1 MYRVA
6 VLITFYNRKE
16 RTLQCLKSLYQA
28 VQPAV
33 EFSVYACDDGSTDGT
48 AEAIR
53 IDHPSVKIVPGDG
66 SLFWNRGMLKVWEE
80 AVRQD
85 YDYYLWLNDDTVVDV
100 NFWDEMM
107 SSTQTSAAPVVVSGL
122 IADANTGKIIYGG
135 TGQSGTLIQAN
146 AEDRTIKNL
155 NGNMVLVPREIV
167 MKVGLLDSR
176 LHHDLGDVDYGY
188 RVTAAGFHLVATR
201 QATGYGVS
209 NNYCRVR
216 KWNVAMWARFKRLYS
231 PLGADPRLIF
241 YFKKKHFGVLDAIIT
256 FVYLHVLNFLPDY
269 FVRFVWRDKY
279 VGS

>member
-1 MYRVA
+1 MFRVA
-6 VLITFYNRKE
+6 VLLTFHNRKE
-16 RTLQCLKSLYQA
+16 CTLRCLQSLYEA
-28 VQPAV
+28 EHADA
-33 EFSVYACDDGSTDGT
+33 EFVVYACDDGSTDGT

-53 IDHPSVKIVPGDG
+53 LDYPSVKIVPGDG
-66 SLFWNRGMLKVWEE
+66 SLYWNRGMLKVWEE
-80 AVRQD
+80 AVQQG

-107 SSTQTSAAPVVVSGL
+107 SSTRASAASVVVSGL

-135 TGQSGTLIQAN
+135 TGLSGTLIQAN

-155 NGNMVLVPREIV
+155 NGNMVLVPREV
-167 MKVGLLDSR
+167 VTKVGLLDSR

-188 RVTAAGFHLVATR
+188 RVKAAGFHLVATR

-216 KWNVAMWARFKRLYS
+216 KWDVALWTRFKRLYS

-241 YFKKKHFGVLDAIIT
+241 YFKKKHFGVLDAIMSY
-256 FVYLHVLNFLPDY
+256 VYLHVLNFLPDSL
-269 FVRFVWRDKY
+269 VKLLWGTKY
-279 VGS
+279 MDP

>member
-6 VLITFYNRKE
+6 VLITFHNRKE
-16 RTLQCLKSLYQA
+16 STLQCLKSLDQA
-28 VQPAV
+28 VHADA
-33 EFSVYACDDGSTDGT
+33 EFSVYACDDGSSDGT
-48 AEAIR
+48 TEAIR
-53 IDHPSVKIVPGDG
+53 LLFPSVNIICGDG
-66 SLFWNRGMLKVWEE
+66 SLYWNRGMLKVWEE
-80 AVRQD
+80 SVQQD

-107 SSTQTSAAPVVVSGL
+107 SSTRASAAPVVVSGL

-135 TGQSGTLIQAN
+135 TGLSGTLIQAN

-155 NGNMVLVPREIV
+155 NGNMVLVPREVV

-188 RVTAAGFHLVATR
+188 RVNAAGFHLVATR

-216 KWNVAMWARFKRLYS
+216 KWNVTMWTRFKRLYS

-241 YFKKKHFGVLDAIIT
+241 YFKKKHFGVLDAIISC
-256 FVYLHVLNFLPDY
+256 VYLHVLNFLPDSL
-269 FVRFVWRDKY
+269 VKLMWGPKY
-279 VGS
+279 VDP

>member
-6 VLITFYNRKE
+6 VLITFHNRKE
-16 RTLQCLKSLYQA
+16 STLQCLKSLDQA
-28 VQPAV
+28 VHADA
-33 EFSVYACDDGSTDGT
+33 EFSVYACDDGSSDGT
-48 AEAIR
+48 TEAIR
-53 IDHPSVKIVPGDG
+53 LLFPSVNIICGDG
-66 SLFWNRGMLKVWEE
+66 SLYWNRGMLKVWEE
-80 AVRQD
+80 SVQQD

-107 SSTQTSAAPVVVSGL
+107 SSTRASAAPVVVSGL

-135 TGQSGTLIQAN
+135 TGLLGTLIQAN

-155 NGNMVLVPREIV
+155 NGNMVLVPREV
-167 MKVGLLDSR
+167 VTKVGLLDSR

-188 RVTAAGFHLVATR
+188 RVKAAGFHLVTTR

-216 KWNVAMWARFKRLYS
+216 KWNVAMWTRFKRLYS

-241 YFKKKHFGVLDAIIT
+241 YFKKKHFGVFDAIMS
-256 FVYLHVLNFLPDY
+256 FVYLHVLNFLPD
-269 FVRFVWRDKY
+269 FLVKLIWGAKY
-279 VGS
+279 VDS